1 MFGWCGFVG
10 GGTAG
15 LKAKMGRWQSLI
27 GREWHGR
34 SGSYLGHWSSVEWTS
49 ECLDWLLVA
58 LWVAVASRS
67 RVYGSQYIGW
77 QVPLICRTGAERRS
91 VGWMGWLGF
100 GLVWSG
106 CGWECCCSLV
116 AGCLVQG
123 DCHCVGG
130 LGDPGSAGWIGLV
143 LPVSCDVGFVDGRWA
158 LLPTLGR
165 LAGGLR
171 ECSARTIRDFWV
183 GWRSHVRFFDFRF
196 LFGSASSLEGVCWGF
211 TLCVG

>member
-34 SGSYLGHWSSVEWTS
+34 SGSCLGHWSLVEWLL
-49 ECLDWLLVA
+49 EGLDWLLVA
-58 LWVAVASRS
+58 LWVAVASGS
-67 RVYGSQYIGW
+67 RVHGSQYIGW
-77 QVPLICRTGAERRS
+77 QVPLICRTGVERRS
-91 VGWMGWLGF
+91 VGWMGWLVV
-100 GLVWSG
+100 GLV
-106 CGWECCCSLV
+106 CR
-116 AGCLVQG
+116 
-123 DCHCVGG
+123 
-130 LGDPGSAGWIGLV
+130 
-143 LPVSCDVGFVDGRWA
+143 DVGLVDGRWA

-171 ECSARTIRDFWV
+171 ECSAQTIRDFWV
-183 GWRSHVRFFDFRF
+183 GRRPHVRC
-196 LFGSASSLEGVCWGF
+196 SGVCWGF